1 MKKLLLLGTV
11 LVQVHLPAQPA
22 PKPIP
27 LAPELKDEGQI
38 ILLQG
43 VPLETVLD
51 LYSTLTGKTILA
63 AQNLPKVIFDL
74 KTLNPLTND
83 ETIHFLESALE
94 QRGISIIPQGDKIL
108 KVIPSAETVKNAM
121 APIEVK
127 RGKLPDTLG
136 YVVVKVKIKN
146 VLPKQMIDIL
156 TPFSAKP
163 NAVIALDD
171 SVLLR
176 DRTLNVKRMMKV
188 IEDID
193 IKPVTFE
200 EKIPVKNRTSGEIC
214 QLMNSLTSS
223 LNSPWPASMA
233 FLPLNEAKAVLVIA
247 PFKSDLTRAK
257 SIINKL
263 DQSKNSN
270 PTQP

>member
-22 PKPIP
+22 PKPAP
-27 LAPELKDEGQI
+27 PAPEDEGQI
-38 ILLQG
+38 IRLQG
-43 VPLETVLD
+43 VPLSTVLE
-51 LYSTLTGKTILA
+51 LYSRLTGKTILA

-74 KTLNPLTND
+74 KTLNPLTNY